1 MKPHHAKPRIGGF
14 TIIEVLVCVV
24 VLFVLAGL
32 VFSSANK
39 DKRTSPRITCVNY
52 LKQIGLG
59 FRMWSND
66 HGEKFPWDVSS
77 EGTNRGGTKEF
88 TTTGE
93 VWRHFQ
99 AISNELAT
107 PKILACPVDKER
119 TRALDFSALNNSH
132 LSYFIGLDA
141 NETKPQTILSGDRN
155 LAISSKLLKANV
167 TLTPDASLEW
177 TTSIHDK
184 QGNLGLADGSA
195 SQFTGQALK
204 VQVQAASRSATQT
217 TLQFV
222 FPQ

>member
-24 VLFVLAGL
+24 VLFILAIL
-32 VFSSANK
+32 FISSANK
-39 DKRTSPRITCVNY
+39 DKGKSPRITCVSN
-52 LKQIGLG
+52 LKQIGLA

-66 HGEKFPWDVSS
+66 HEEKFPWDVNSESS
-77 EGTNRGGTKEF
+77 NRGGTKEF

-99 AISNELAT
+99 AISNELNT
-107 PKILACPVDKER
+107 PKILTCPIDKER
-119 TRALDFSALNNSH
+119 TRTLDFSALNNSH
-132 LSYFIGLDA
+132 LSYFIGLNA
-141 NETKPQTILSGDRN
+141 NEIYPQTILSGDRN
-155 LAISSKLLKANV
+155 LAISNKLLKAIV
-167 TLTPDASLEW
+167 TLTPDTSLEW
-177 TTSIHDK
+177 TISIHNR

-195 SQFTGQALK
+195 SQFTGQALNM
-204 VQVQAASRSATQT
+204 QLQAASRSATQT